1 MKTSPL
7 KYAILGAAL
16 SCVAYF
22 GWITWQDISATLQD
36 EMQRS
41 TVILIAKPKG
51 GSTKDWI
58 VDSILKGTPSSDSPF
73 SRGSTIK
80 MHSSTESR
88 KPDALV
94 LFIGPKLFSGS
105 LEIQA
110 MSDVYDG
117 KVAEGNLPLSELSTL
132 CAK

>member
-7 KYAILGAAL
+7 IYSILGVVL
-16 SCVAYF
+16 TCVAYI
-22 GWITWQDISATLQD
+22 GWMAWQDISATLQD
-36 EMQRS
+36 EIQRS

-58 VDSILKGTPSSDSPF
+58 VDSILKGKPSFDSQF
-73 SRGSTIK
+73 SMGSKIK
-80 MHSSTESR
+80 VHSPTEGR
-88 KPDALV
+88 QPDAMV
-94 LFIGPKLFSGS
+94 VFIGPKLFSGS

-132 CAK
+132 CTK